1 MMELE
6 SEGLVWCVISSCCVC
21 VCDAAVFLFLF
32 WHLSTGIFGTRICL
46 CYFFSYN
53 CSAQWNIARDI

>member
-21 VCDAAVFLFLF
+21 VCDAAVFFFVLAPVNGNF
-32 WHLSTGIFGTRICL
+32 W
-46 CYFFSYN
+46 
-53 CSAQWNIARDI
+53 D